1 VERLADNA
9 KQQKENKMAESFW
22 SKFKATFGTQ
32 SQRKPGY
39 SAAGLMGT
47 SAQRARQAQ
56 RQRDMASLGEVKV
69 TAQGKVTKK
78 VSMQDVPTKSP
89 STTARNA
96 AASGKAAIRSS
107 ATGPMTPPSKVA
119 SPTSRPTGRK
129 TKTMDAGLTARK
141 ALGGAG
147 GLSEDNAVMRRL
159 KERAMQ
165 RTVSKMRNKK

>member
-1 VERLADNA
+1 
-9 KQQKENKMAESFW
+9 MESFW
-22 SKFKATFGTQ
+22 SKFKKTFGTQ

-69 TAQGKVTKK
+69 TAQRKVTKK

-96 AASGKAAIRSS
+96 ASSGKAAIKAS
-107 ATGPMTPPSKVA
+107 ATSPMTPPSKAA
-119 SPTSRPTGRK
+119 SPTSRPAGRK
-129 TKTMDAGLTARK
+129 TNSSPAPDPAFTARK

-147 GLSEDNAVMRRL
+147 GLSEENAVMKRL
-159 KERAMQ
+159 KQRAMERA
-165 RTVSKMRNKK
+165 VSKQRSGKK